1 MVDYEDF
8 QTMSNERSK
17 SLDVNDDMREQAR
30 EQIYFVEKE
39 DGQWEPQIIQ
49 RMNGKPRYTD
59 DRCNPILDS
68 ICGEIEDNEFAI
80 KISAASGSAS
90 KETAETFEGL
100 IRNIENISTAAL
112 TYSAMAR
119 MMVTSS
125 MSGVEIV
132 QDYIDGDSFD
142 QDLFIKEI
150 PDFHNRVWFDQASI
164 KQDNGDAR
172 FVFVDEYIT
181 KEEYEDRFPDGKY
194 SSVGSNIRNEAYY
207 DKPDVITISR
217 CYYKKPLKINIVR
230 MNDGSVYRDDE
241 EFAKIVDELE
251 MNGITV
257 RDRRTRDSFKVCQR
271 YMDSSAWLNESEET
285 VFEILPVF
293 GCYANYKVVDGKAIM
308 RGAIA
313 KAMDQQRVHN
323 MAFSREVEEIVL
335 SPRAKFWG
343 SPEMRL
349 GHEKKIATLNT
360 NSDPWQ
366 DINHDPNFPQG
377 PLFLGGAQVNPGL
390 STLSQMSAQSIDLAT
405 GAFSP
410 QLANNANLQSGVALD
425 KQIEKANTSTVKYYK
440 AVQTTLTAVGKC
452 LVNCIP
458 RVYDATREQRI
469 LGEDGVGEMVM
480 LNEVI
485 FDQDTQQEVTLND
498 LTKGEYDVVCDY
510 GPAFKSRQAK
520 SSEAFAIIA
529 NLDPKIM
536 ELARDVWIGNINEPG
551 MKIVAE
557 RSRAMQIQNG
567 VIPFDQLTDEEQAA
581 AQEQAN
587 QPPQPDP
594 NMLIAEAEMGKA
606 QAEQMSAQTKQQE
619 AQGNLQLKM
628 ETLQLENRKL
638 ALAEQEQQLDVA
650 KFQREKDDKYNVDAA
665 NIQQNQEKI
674 DLQSQNQ
681 QFTQMLAMQKQLI
694 ESQKVQAETLKALK
708 DAMGAE
714 AIMNK
719 NTIEAYDSV
728 SEDLAKEDPPN

>member
-8 QTMSNERSK
+8 QVMSDERSK
-17 SLDVNDDMREQAR
+17 SQDVNDDMREKAR

-68 ICGEIEDNEFAI
+68 ICGEIEDNDFAV
-80 KISAASGSAS
+80 KISPASGSAS
-90 KETAETFEGL
+90 KETAETLEGL
-100 IRNIENISTAAL
+100 VRNIENISSAKL
-112 TYSAMAR
+112 IYSAMAR

-125 MSGVEIV
+125 MSGVELE
-132 QDYIDGDSFD
+132 QDFIDGDSFD
-142 QDLFIKEI
+142 QDLFVREI

-181 KEEYEDRFPDGKY
+181 REEYKAKFPDGNQ
-194 SSVGSNIRNEAYY
+194 SSVGSNITNESYY

-217 CYYKKPLKINIVR
+217 CYYKKPIKIDIVQFS
-230 MNDGSVYRDDE
+230 NGAVYRDDE
-241 EFAKIVDELE
+241 KLAMLIDELME
-251 MNGITV
+251 MGITET
-257 RDRRTRDSFKVCQR
+257 RRRTRDSFRVYQR
-271 YMDSSAWLNESEET
+271 YMDSSEWLTDPEET

-323 MAFSREVEEIVL
+323 MAFSREVEEVVL
-335 SPRAKFWG
+335 SPRGKFWG
-343 SPEMRL
+343 TPEMRK
-349 GHEKKIATLNT
+349 GHEKKLGTLNT

-366 DINHDPNFPQG
+366 DFNFDPQMPQG
-377 PLFLGGAQVNPGL
+377 PMFMGGAQINQGL
-390 STLSQMSAQSIDLAT
+390 SQLSMMSAQSIDLAT

-410 QLANNANLQSGVALD
+410 QLANNANLQSGVALE
-425 KQIEKANTSTVKYYK
+425 KQIEKSNTSTVKYYK
-440 AVQTTLTAVGKC
+440 SVQVTLTALCKC

-469 LGEDGVGEMVM
+469 LGQDGKSEMVM
-480 LNEVI
+480 LNQVTI
-485 FDQDTQQEVTLND
+485 DQQSGQEITLND
-498 LTKGEYDVVCDY
+498 LSVGEYDVSCDY
-510 GPAFKSRQAK
+510 GPAFKSRQEKA
-520 SSEAFAIIA
+520 SEAFATIA
-529 NLDPKIM
+529 QFDPSIM
-536 ELARDVWIGNINEPG
+536 ELARDVWLSNINEPG
-551 MKIVAE
+551 MGAVAE
-557 RSRAMQIQNG
+557 RSRALQIKNG
-567 VIPFDQLTDEEQAA
+567 VIPFDQLTEEEQAA

-594 NMLIAEAEMGKA
+594 MMVAAEAEATKA
-606 QAEQMSAQTKQQE
+606 EAEQMNAQVKAQE
-619 AQGNLQLKM
+619 SQSNNQIKMAQIELDGQK
-628 ETLQLENRKL
+628 LQLE
-638 ALAEQEQQLDVA
+638 QQKIELDVA

-674 DLQSQNQ
+674 DNAAKNQ
-681 QFTQMLAMQKQLI
+681 AQQL
-694 ESQKVQAETLKALK
+694 ALK
-708 DAMGAE
+708 LTE
-714 AIMNK
+714 LELKFQTQLNK
-719 NTIEAYDSV
+719 ELEQNVLVFDVNTGDFVNASR
-728 SEDLAKEDPPN
+728 